1 MPNTLLDPLI
11 EQRQRGLRL
20 ARRIYPPRTLGLA
33 AGGLCIGSAL
43 LTLSTPPWVWLLWA
57 LQITGW
63 SHLAYWRAKRHSS
76 PYHAERQNLGI
87 DSLLGGFWLAAMHF
101 NLLPTIVVLSMISLN
116 NIAVGGTR
124 LLLRGIGLLALG
136 SLFGM
141 WLIAPGAPP
150 VIPTASVLLCS
161 LPMLIAYPLAIGYI
175 TYLQARQLSQQK
187 RNLTDLSR
195 TDGLTGLYNRRFWEA
210 QVAAEQISDSPAV
223 IALID
228 LDFFKRIN
236 DEHGHGVGDE
246 TLRELATLLR
256 RSLPAHF
263 LLGRYGGEEFGI
275 LMPATTLAQAEA
287 ALRAF
292 QQRLHRHTPPAP
304 LARMPTCSIGVAA
317 KAPHMASHEQ
327 WLLQA
332 DQALYAAKGA
342 GRDRLEVASS
352 AASRSLLDLG

>member
-1 MPNTLLDPLI
+1 MPNILLDPLI
-11 EQRQRGLRL
+11 EQRLRGLRL

-33 AGGLCIGSAL
+33 AGGLCIGGAL
-43 LTLSTPPWVWLLWA
+43 LALATPWWVWALWA
-57 LQITGW
+57 LQIAGW
-63 SHLAYWRAKRHSS
+63 SHLAYWRAKWHAS

-101 NLLPTIVVLSMISLN
+101 NLLPTIIVLTMISLN

-150 VIPTASVLLCS
+150 IVPTTGVLLCS

-210 QVAAEQISDSPAV
+210 QIAAEQISESPAV

-228 LDFFKRIN
+228 IDLFKHIN

-275 LMPATTLAQAEA
+275 LMPSTTLAQAEG

-292 QQRLHRHTPPAP
+292 QQRLRRHTPPAP

-317 KAPHMASHEQ
+317 KAPHMTSHEQ

-342 GRDRLEVASS
+342 GRDRLEVAHS
-352 AASRSLLDLG
+352 AASQSLLDLG